1 MGKTLD
7 LVRPLVDKTLERLA
21 VRKFKEDPLLGPDL
35 SRKTSLASSA
45 QRRHG
50 HILEAAMIC
59 RLKQIERFTV
69 WSDPKFA
76 VSSVADNMVNG
87 AKPETLLGATAP
99 YGDQHRTLQVDAFVY
114 DRDSRKLAA
123 FEIKRG
129 NDHHDSG
136 KKRSMLRDLVC
147 VQVLMKAYGENS
159 YGLEIASAE
168 SRAIF
173 YYGACTVGA
182 PFALTRGD
190 LDAYFGESVVAD
202 IEEVNDYLRENLM
215 RLLVE
220 T

>member
-1 MGKTLD
+1 MGATLD

-50 HILEAAMIC
+50 HILEAALIC
-59 RLKQIERFTV
+59 RLTEIERFTV
-69 WSDPKFA
+69 WADPLFS

-87 AKPETLLGATAP
+87 ANPETLLSATAP
-99 YGDQHRTLQVDAFVY
+99 YGDARRTLQVDVFAY
-114 DRDSRKLAA
+114 DRDSKKLMS
-123 FEIKRG
+123 FEVKRG

-147 VQVLMKAYGENS
+147 VQVLMKS
-159 YGLEIASAE
+159 YAEQSRSLEIASAE

-173 YYGACTVGA
+173 YYGACSIGK
-182 PFALTRGD
+182 PFSLKKD
-190 LDAYFGESVVAD
+190 ELDAYFGEPIVAD
-202 IEEVNDYLRENLM
+202 IEEVNDYFRTNLM
-215 RLLVE
+215 ALL
-220 T
+220 TAP